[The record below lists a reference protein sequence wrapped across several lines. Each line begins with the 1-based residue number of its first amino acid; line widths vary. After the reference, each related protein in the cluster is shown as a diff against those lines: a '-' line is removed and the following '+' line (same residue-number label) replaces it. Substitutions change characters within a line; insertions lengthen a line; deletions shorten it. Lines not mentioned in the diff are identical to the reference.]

1 MKPMPED
8 WDRAVAVV
16 DDDGPGI
23 ATESMTLH
31 SYFLWRSNDMGSS
44 AAVAYL
50 LLFLTVVVCSSF
62 FNYVVLGQL
71 RKARA

>member
-1 MKPMPED
+1 MTGG
-8 WDRAVAVV
+8 
-16 DDDGPGI
+16 GPGT

-31 SYFLWRSNDMGSS
+31 SVYVWRANDIGSS
-44 AAVAYL
+44 AAIAYL
-50 LLFLTVVVCSSF
+50 LLILTVVICASF

>member
-1 MKPMPED
+1 
-8 WDRAVAVV
+8 
-16 DDDGPGI
+16 
-23 ATESMTLH
+23 MTLH
-31 SYFLWRSNDMGSS
+31 SLYIWRSNDIGTS

-50 LLFLTVVVCSSF
+50 LLILTVVVCASL

>member
-1 MKPMPED
+1 
-8 WDRAVAVV
+8 
-16 DDDGPGI
+16 
-23 ATESMTLH
+23 MTLH
-31 SYFLWRSNDMGSS
+31 SVYLWRANDIGTS

-50 LLFLTVVVCSSF
+50 LLILTVVVCASF